1 MIMRHKILFIA
12 ALVCSLSVRSQT
24 MAGLFTAMPDSMT
37 YYLDSG
43 QRQDLAGQVGVG
55 GVKPFVVNSL
65 GDTTRI
71 DTLTGDFIEVRC
83 NNARTIQI
91 KRLPYHGAD
100 SIICVVNT
108 FYGPAAE
115 STVAF
120 YDLGWNKLDGSFYE
134 PVNPRELVQKPDSVS
149 NDDFE
154 QLFDML
160 DPQLVYMRLSPSD
173 DSLTVGLSMP
183 LVFEEKKGEIE
194 GMLLQR
200 KFKWN
205 NGKFN

>member
-1 MIMRHKILFIA
+1 MKYKILFIA
-12 ALVCSLSVRSQT
+12 ALAFSLSARSQT
-24 MAGLFTAMPDSMT
+24 MTDLFTAMPDSMAS
-37 YYLDSG
+37 YLDSE
-43 QRQDLAGQVGVG
+43 QRQDLAGQVGG
-55 GVKPFVVNSL
+55 NAVKPFVVNSL

-91 KRLPYHGAD
+91 KRLPYNGSD

-120 YDLGWNKLDGSFYE
+120 YDLGWHKLNGSFYE
-134 PVNPRELVQKPDSVS
+134 PVNPRALVQKPDSVS

-154 QLFDML
+154 QLFEML
-160 DPQLVYMRLSPSD
+160 DPQLVYMLLSPSD
-173 DSLTVGLSMP
+173 DSLTIGLSMP
-183 LVFEEKKGEIE
+183 FVLKEKKSEIE
-194 GMLLQR
+194 GILLQR
-200 KFKWN
+200 KLKWN
-205 NGKFN
+205 DGKFN